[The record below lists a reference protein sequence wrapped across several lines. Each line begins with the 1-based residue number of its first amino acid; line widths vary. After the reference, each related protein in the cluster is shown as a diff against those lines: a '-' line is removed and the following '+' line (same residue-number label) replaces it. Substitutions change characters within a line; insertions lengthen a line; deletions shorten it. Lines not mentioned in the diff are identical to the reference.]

1 MVAKVIGE
9 LMVLMRSSP
18 RAIMPATRFS
28 ALPDQGWTARGPPPA
43 KGDNAD
49 EQIINL

>member
-28 ALPDQGWTARGPPPA
+28 GLPDQDRRPQGSRQQ